1 MKNKKFKIDL
11 TPSWTFALKGL
22 LIVIESHLKKSMDP
36 ETWKYI
42 KKELTNTAKLAD
54 EYKLSLEK

>member
-11 TPSWTFALKGL
+11 TPSWLFAVRGFLML
-22 LIVIESHLKKSMDP
+22 IESHLKKSMDQ
-36 ETWKYI
+36 EVWKYI
-42 KKELTNTAKLAD
+42 KKEMLNAAILAD